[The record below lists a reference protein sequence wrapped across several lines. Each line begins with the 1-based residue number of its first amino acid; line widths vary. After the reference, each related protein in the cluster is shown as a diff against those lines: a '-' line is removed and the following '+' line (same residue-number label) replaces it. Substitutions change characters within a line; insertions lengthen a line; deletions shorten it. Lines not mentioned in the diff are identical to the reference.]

1 MSKTEAFTQSLYED
15 ADLREDLTDDEA
27 EPLFQ
32 WAGEIAGQL
41 EQSGVSEEEFERK
54 TKQLRQLIKHAN
66 RFVGQRSYA
75 GADVHQQQLADL
87 RAAAQTLGLTPPDE
101 PITASADDSP
111 AYMGALLAQMG
122 ASSHE
127 ASITPEEAPTPA
139 APVDPSTQQES
150 ASNLHGWRSWL
161 SKLNEALETGN
172 DEG

>member
-15 ADLREDLTDDEA
+15 ADLREDLTDAEA

-32 WAGEIAGQL
+32 WAGEVAHQL
-41 EQSGVSEEEFERK
+41 EESGVSEEEFESK
-54 TKQLRQLIKHAN
+54 TKQLRQLIKRAN

-122 ASSHE
+122 TAGYKE
-127 ASITPEEAPTPA
+127 PITPESSTPA
-139 APVDPSTQQES
+139 APVES
-150 ASNLHGWRSWL
+150 SVQPESVNSFHGWRSWL